1 MVFQTDGSFQRSGRI
16 VVLKDPCIKPVSILM
31 KKKEFYRKN
40 LPHLQIQGQT
50 FFVTWLLTGA
60 FIQNRFSDLQIKFKL
75 IKDQIKNESNN
86 KKKDLNEAG
95 NKYFLEFDEKLN
107 TLKSG
112 KHFMK
117 NPEVARAVADSIHY
131 WDNKRMDLYCYCIM
145 SNHVHAVFM
154 VFEKNEFGSPLF
166 LQDIMQ
172 SIKNYSAR
180 ECNKLLGLKGQF
192 WHHESYDRLIRDR
205 EELYRIICYVL
216 DNPIKAGLCRERK
229 DWKWSYINPKYN
241 EFL

>member
-1 MVFQTDGSFQRSGRI
+1 M
-16 VVLKDPCIKPVSILM
+16 LM
-31 KKKEFYRKN
+31 EKKEFYRKN

-50 FFVTWLLTGA
+50 FFVTWLLTGVHS
-60 FIQNRFSDLQIKFKL
+60 NREFSELKMEFERIKYQIKEK
-75 IKDQIKNESNN
+75 SNN
-86 KKKDLNEAG
+86 KKKDLKEAS
-95 NKYFLEFDEKLN
+95 NKYFLEFDKKLN

-117 NPEVARAVADSIHY
+117 KPEVAQVVADSIHY
-131 WDNKRMDLYCYCIM
+131 WDNKRIDLYCYCIM
-145 SNHVHAVFM
+145 SNHVHAVFT
-154 VFEKNEFGSPLF
+154 VFEKNELGSPLY

-180 ECNKLLGLKGQF
+180 GCNKLLGLKGQF

-216 DNPIKAGLCRERK
+216 DNPIKAGLSKERK
-229 DWKWSYINPKYN
+229 DWRWSYINPEYN
-241 EFL
+241 EFM